1 MDGQPSTAFQRAL
14 AGQRRSVVLA
24 SVLVTVHQIAEV
36 LVPVTIG
43 VIIDRAIVPGDA
55 DQAVQWLAVLA
66 IQFGILS
73 AAGCTAVYVDERA
86 QRGATHW
93 ARLELARRVLDER
106 GGVER
111 ALPGE
116 VVSLSTVETTRIG
129 DGVGAVIVGVGA
141 IAGVLGGAAI
151 LFATS
156 FWLGAAVVVGLPVVL
171 LVVQVLAEP
180 LVARV
185 ESHQEAVGVASGVAA
200 DLFRG
205 LRVLKGLGADG
216 AASARYRSASRAALT
231 AGLDANRVRSTYSGL
246 TVTIAG
252 VFVVLVAWA
261 GARLALDGTISVGEL
276 VAALGVT
283 QFLVG
288 PLGRLAFA
296 GSELASAR
304 AAAGHLDAA
313 FGAEPA
319 VVGGSAVLP
328 ADAGGALS
336 LEDVRFRSLQG
347 VTFEVGAGELVG
359 VVASPV
365 DAAALVECLERGADP
380 ESGRV
385 VLDGVDHA
393 TLVLDEA
400 RRAVVVGHHDAPLF
414 GGTVRENVVAA
425 FRAGAGRRG
434 AGAGAGAG
442 AGSAG
447 DGDGNGNGNGNGNGG
462 PGGVVRGA
470 AGDDG
475 GGAVGGGG
483 LGALEAIVAAASL
496 DDVLAAVTGGLDG
509 ELTEEGRSLSG
520 GQRQRVALARALA
533 TDAHVLVLHEPTT
546 AVDTATESRIAAGI
560 RALRAGRT
568 TLLLTTSPTLLAG
581 VDRVVVVREGT
592 VVAVGAHA
600 QLATSD
606 ALYRQVVLR

>member
-24 SVLVTVHQIAEV
+24 SVLVTVHQILEV

-43 VIIDRAIVPGDA
+43 LIIDRAIAPGDA

-66 IQFGILS
+66 VQFVVLS

-86 QRGATHW
+86 QRGAIHW

-129 DGVGAVIVGVGA
+129 DGVGAVIVGIGA

-156 FWLGAAVVVGLPVVL
+156 FWLGAAVVVGLPIVL
-171 LVVQVLAEP
+171 LVVQALAEP

-216 AASARYRSASRAALT
+216 AASARYRSASRAALG
-231 AGLDANRVRSTYSGL
+231 AGLDANRVRSTYGGL

-252 VFVVLVAWA
+252 VFVMMVAWA

-296 GSELASAR
+296 GSELAAAR
-304 AAAGHLDAA
+304 AAAGRLDAA

-328 ADAGGALS
+328 EGAGGTLA

-347 VTFEVGAGELVG
+347 VTFAAGAGELVG

-385 VLDGVDHA
+385 VLDGVDHS

-414 GGTVRENVVAA
+414 GGTLRENVMAA
-425 FRAGAGRRG
+425 FGAGSGRLESGGYDAVPGPGRRG
-434 AGAGAGAG
+434 
-442 AGSAG
+442 GSGG
-447 DGDGNGNGNGNGNGG
+447 D
-462 PGGVVRGA
+462 A
-470 AGDDG
+470 A
-475 GGAVGGGG
+475 GGGG
-483 LGALEAIVAAASL
+483 VGSLEAVVVAASL
-496 DDVLAAVTGGLDG
+496 DDVLAAVTGGIDG

-546 AVDTATESRIAAGI
+546 AVDTATEHRIAAGI

-568 TLLLTTSPTLLAG
+568 TVLLTTSPTLLAG
-581 VDRVVVVREGT
+581 VDRVVVVREGS
-592 VVAVGAHA
+592 VAAEGTHAH
-600 QLATSD
+600 LATSD
-606 ALYRQVVLR
+606 PLYRQAVLR

>member
-24 SVLVTVHQIAEV
+24 SVLVTVHQILEV

-43 VIIDRAIVPGDA
+43 LIIDRAIAPGDA

-66 IQFGILS
+66 VQFVVLS

-86 QRGATHW
+86 QRGAIHW

-129 DGVGAVIVGVGA
+129 DGVGAVIVGIGA

-156 FWLGAAVVVGLPVVL
+156 FWLGAAVVVGLPIVL
-171 LVVQVLAEP
+171 LVVQALAEP

-216 AASARYRSASRAALT
+216 AASARYRSASRAALG
-231 AGLDANRVRSTYSGL
+231 AGLDANRVRSTYGGL

-252 VFVVLVAWA
+252 VFVVMVAWA

-296 GSELASAR
+296 GSELAAAR
-304 AAAGHLDAA
+304 AAAGRIDAA

-328 ADAGGALS
+328 A
-336 LEDVRFRSLQG
+336 
-347 VTFEVGAGELVG
+347 GAGELVG

-385 VLDGVDHA
+385 VLDGVDHS

-414 GGTVRENVVAA
+414 GGTLRENVMAA
-425 FRAGAGRRG
+425 FGAGSGRPGSGGYDAVPGPGRRG
-434 AGAGAGAG
+434 
-442 AGSAG
+442 GSGG
-447 DGDGNGNGNGNGNGG
+447 D
-462 PGGVVRGA
+462 A
-470 AGDDG
+470 A
-475 GGAVGGGG
+475 GGGG
-483 LGALEAIVAAASL
+483 VGSLEAVVVAASL
-496 DDVLAAVTGGLDG
+496 DDVLAAVTGGIDG

-546 AVDTATESRIAAGI
+546 AVDTATEHRIAAGI

-568 TLLLTTSPTLLAG
+568 TVLLTTSPTLLAG
-581 VDRVVVVREGT
+581 VDRVVVVREGA
-592 VVAVGAHA
+592 VAAEGTHAH
-600 QLATSD
+600 LATSD
-606 ALYRQVVLR
+606 PLYRQAVLR

>member
-43 VIIDRAIVPGDA
+43 VIIDRAIAPGDA
-55 DQAVQWLAVLA
+55 GQAVQWLAVLA
-66 IQFGILS
+66 VQFGILS

-252 VFVVLVAWA
+252 VFVVMVAWA

-313 FGAEPA
+313 FGASPA
-319 VVGGSAVLP
+319 VVGGSALLP

-336 LEDVRFRSLQG
+336 LEGVRFRSLQG

-385 VLDGVDHA
+385 VLDGVDHS

-414 GGTVRENVVAA
+414 GGTVRENVE
-425 FRAGAGRRG
+425 AGE
-434 AGAGAGAG
+434 
-442 AGSAG
+442 
-447 DGDGNGNGNGNGNGG
+447 
-462 PGGVVRGA
+462 
-470 AGDDG
+470 
-475 GGAVGGGG
+475 AVGGGG
-483 LGALEAIVAAASL
+483 QGALEAIVAAASL

-568 TLLLTTSPTLLAG
+568 TVLLTTSPTLLAG
-581 VDRVVVVREGT
+581 VDRVVVVRDGT
-592 VVAVGAHA
+592 VAAEGAHA

-606 ALYRQVVLR
+606 AIYRQAVLR